1 MVEPSRPPQPEE
13 ALFTAVREEAEP
25 KPWAAIIIVLVLLA
39 VLLGLFVL
47 LARGPRRTAA
57 GANPYATQISFSD
70 AKTTQVQ
77 NFLGA
82 NVTYIE
88 GAVSNNGNKTVTG
101 SEVQITF
108 KNSLGEVVQQEEQ
121 PLKILGR
128 SGPYPEAVDLR
139 LSPLGPHQAREFRLT
154 CRPSRSISRLSR
166 KSRNHRIF
174 PTPYKPRHQHLL
186 GPTVMGK
193 SQASNGTL
201 VR

>member
-25 KPWAAIIIVLVLLA
+25 KPWAAIIIVLVLLG

-88 GAVSNNGNKTVTG
+88 GAVSNNGDKTVTG

-128 SGPYPEAVDLR
+128 NGPYPEAVDLR
-139 LSPLGPHQAREFRLT
+139 LAPLGPHQTREFRLT
-154 CRPSRSISRLSR
+154 FEHISADWNQQQPTLRITRLVA
-166 KSRNHRIF
+166 
-174 PTPYKPRHQHLL
+174 Q
-186 GPTVMGK
+186 
-193 SQASNGTL
+193 
-201 VR
+201 